1 MMMKVILFAHCRAT
15 ARNGWTTSA
24 SQPPSLMIIG
34 TPMKLTG
41 VIKDDHSD

>member
-1 MMMKVILFAHCRAT
+1 MNAVFFAHSRAT

-24 SQPPSLMIIG
+24 SLLPRLMIFG
-34 TPMKLTG
+34 TPHELTG